1 MKNFDYWE
9 PLTRNS
15 FKMLSTFPD
24 MHIVVHII
32 ALQTV
37 KFFTAD
43 LKQWDWANIFKR
55 LFIVLFMNS
64 DDILREILHI
74 PNKIWKINSSCLKI
88 LLSQGFSM
96 RMLVMKCPSAF
107 SRSKFFFFYFF
118 FFHFFF
124 FGMMLPTVKKASEI
138 CSEVLGKNSCV
149 SLLSILMM
157 VHCFLMMVHCFAENQ
172 LKNSAFSL

>member
-96 RMLVMKCPSAF
+96 RMLVMQCPSAF
-107 SRSKFFFFYFF
+107 SRSKFFFFS
-118 FFHFFF
+118 FFF

-157 VHCFLMMVHCFAENQ
+157 VHCFAENQ